1 MFCPFIEQLLC
12 ARPDVGRWHACSH
25 LTLLWAVG
33 RKGPLYISIL
43 QGRKLRPGDE
53 VICLWGPMAISKWSW
68 EILKWLR
75 QKHRRFECL
84 QRPISLAWERTSEAL
99 LSWHLLISV
108 S

>member
-53 VICLWGPMAISKWSW
+53 VICLWGPVAISKWSW

-75 QKHRRFECL
+75 QSIDTLNVCKGLFHWLGRGHRRLCFHG
-84 QRPISLAWERTSEAL
+84 TF
-99 LSWHLLISV
+99 
-108 S
+108 